1 MIDYKY
7 TFLNIMLL
15 RRLYSLSGKAVLS
28 RLLPCVFVAG
38 IFCLSSC
45 EDDTDRPSPS
55 SPVVSFTSEI
65 GSSRTPSTRST
76 TDSDTPQGTV
86 TALQGGSIPLYLHT
100 LYTDSIALPSSDSRS
115 DRGVL
120 TRATPIKDDNMYES
134 FGVSAYSYTGSWDE
148 SQTTPNYFY
157 NATASKSGG
166 SYTLSSTY
174 YWPGSSYKMKF
185 FAYAPTANGQYVL
198 SGRTQAGSPTI
209 SVTIPS
215 DVNDQK
221 DLLVAKT
228 DELAGNTNTAVAL
241 TFNHA
246 LTAIRFVCGDDM
258 QGGTVKSV
266 SLKNVYSKGTYHMG
280 TQSWSNIGTPAT
292 FPQTLNK
299 STTGTAGEALTT
311 DAQTFMM
318 VPQTLPDG
326 AQLEVVFTDNSSID
340 HTLTADI
347 KGTSWPVGKTVTYKI
362 SSSSINWS
370 YTLTVSGPADFT
382 YTGGTRQYSVTSYRE
397 NGKGVQE
404 AAPWTAQYSVDNGVS
419 WTDTRPEWL
428 TAFTASG
435 AGGIS
440 AQPYDATAI
449 AQTGTD
455 SNPHTAVL
463 GAKPDKGSE
472 TTPYNLSN
480 STGGNT
486 VENTANCYVVD
497 APGYYSLPLVY
508 GNAIKNS
515 AANESA
521 YKTSNTG
528 SNILSNFINHTGS
541 AITDPYISRNA
552 NCTPAKAELVWQDA
566 ASLVTDIKYNA
577 GSNGGN
583 ISFKVERSS
592 IRQGNAV
599 IAIKDASDAIL
610 WSWHIWVTDE
620 DLSRTIEITN
630 HQGYTYR
637 MLPVNLGWC
646 DANTLTYAERSCKVK
661 FTAGGESRTIT
672 VKQTSNSITTGGN
685 HPYYEWGRKDPLR
698 PSSGLGNTNKT
709 WYDKNGTSSTGGHA
723 TENFS
728 TGITCIMSYILKP
741 DVMQNRNF
749 GDNTYANLWSTDN
762 TVYTANDNPVVKT
775 VYDPSPVG
783 FKLPPSN
790 VFTGFTT
797 TGDNTS
803 TPSEINGTWDS
814 SSKGWNFYTDSSKSK
829 TIFFPASGYRY
840 YSNGEMRDV
849 GSNGYC
855 WTVVL
860 ADRYLSR
867 NLNFSSSLAYPL
879 NQSYKSYGRGVR
891 SSQE

>member
-1 MIDYKY
+1 M
-7 TFLNIMLL
+7 

-185 FAYAPTANGQYVL
+185 FAYAPTANAQYVL

-241 TFNHA
+241 SFNHA

-258 QGGTVKSV
+258 QVGTVKSV

-280 TQSWSNIGTPAT
+280 TQSWSNVGTPAT

-370 YTLTVSGPADFT
+370 YTLIVSGPADFT
-382 YTGGTRQYSVTSYRE
+382 YTGGTQPYSVTSYRE
-397 NGKGVQE
+397 NTQGVQE

-419 WTDTRPEWL
+419 WTDIRPEWL

-435 AGGIS
+435 AGGTS
-440 AQPYDATAI
+440 AQPYDATVI

-486 VENTANCYVVD
+486 VQNTANCYVVD

-515 AANESA
+515 VTNASA
-521 YKTSNTG
+521 YTSTATG
-528 SNILSNFINHTGS
+528 TNILNPFVNHTG
-541 AITDPYISRNA
+541 AGITDPYIA
-552 NCTPAKAELVWQDA
+552 NNNGCTPAKAELVWQDA
-566 ASLVTDIKYNA
+566 MNLVTDIEYNA

-583 ISFKVERSS
+583 ISFKVDRSS

-610 WSWHIWVTDE
+610 WSWHVWVTDE
-620 DLSRTIEITN
+620 DINDVIEITN
-630 HQGYTYR
+630 HQNVKYNF
-637 MLPVNLGWC
+637 MPVNLGQC
-646 DANTLTYAERSCKVK
+646 DGNTITYAERSCKVK
-661 FTAGGESRTIT
+661 FTAGDQSKEITI
-672 VKQTSNSITTGGN
+672 KQLANVIATGDN
-685 HPYYEWGRKDPLR
+685 HPYYEWGRKDPFY
-698 PSSGLGNTNKT
+698 PSNGMDNTTKS
-709 WYDKNGTSSTGGHA
+709 WYDKEGIPSTDNPAKANLSTGA
-723 TENFS
+723 A
-728 TGITCIMSYILKP
+728 CIKNYILKP
-741 DVMQNRNF
+741 NVMHATSTADKLF
-749 GDNTYANLWSTDN
+749 LNLWS
-762 TVYTANDNPVVKT
+762 ANNSSVSFSDPSVTIKT
-775 VYDPSPVG
+775 IYDPCPVG
-783 FKLPPSN
+783 FRLPVSN
-790 VFTGFTT
+790 CFSGFTT
-797 TGDNTS
+797 TGESVES
-803 TPSEINGTWDS
+803 TSEINGFYDDNRI
-814 SSKGWNFYTDSSKSK
+814 GWCLYTDATRSR
-829 TIFFPASGYRY
+829 TIFFPSTGWRNYVTSAVKGVNVWGYYWYGIPYDMQDAQGMDIGKEYLR
-840 YSNGEMRDV
+840 NRNKTHRAFA
-849 GSNGYC
+849 GSIRPC
-855 WTVVL
+855 S
-860 ADRYLSR
+860 D
-867 NLNFSSSLAYPL
+867 
-879 NQSYKSYGRGVR
+879 
-891 SSQE
+891 